1 MMADNMIGSAKAES
15 TKKVKAA
22 VSPMMGL
29 SFEKFDFAAFDD
41 SLEAMLKAGVH
52 FGHLKSRLHPRMSDF
67 VFLTRQNINIIDL
80 EKTKMYLDRA
90 SDFLVSVV
98 KSGKPVI
105 FVGMKKHT
113 HLLVQSLAERL
124 GEPYVIDRWL
134 GGTLTNYSVIKG
146 RTSYLRDTEE
156 KLEKGE
162 FQMYT
167 KFERQRKMEE
177 VERLE
182 KRMGGIKNMRELPGA
197 IVIADGKEAKIV
209 IREAHATG
217 VPVVAI
223 IDTNADPSSVE
234 YPIPGNDDALSSL
247 RYLLGSIGRSI
258 SSVKAAK
265 AAAPSVV
272 APKQQK

>member
-1 MMADNMIGSAKAES
+1 MKNTHAGAAAAE
-15 TKKVKAA
+15 
-22 VSPMMGL
+22 PMKGGARASLVGL
-29 SFEKFDFAAFDD
+29 SLEKFDFSTLDG

-80 EKTKMYLDRA
+80 EKTKEYLDRA
-90 SDFLVSVV
+90 NGFLESVV
-98 KSGKPVI
+98 KSGKPI
-105 FVGMKKHT
+105 LFVGMKKHT
-113 HLLVQSLAERL
+113 HLLVSSLAERL
-124 GEPYVIDRWL
+124 GEHYVIDRWL
-134 GGTLTNYSVIKG
+134 GGTLTNFSCING
-146 RTSYLRDTEE
+146 RTRHLRDTEE
-156 KLEKGE
+156 KLERGE
-162 FQMYT
+162 FNMYT

-197 IVIADGKEAKIV
+197 IVIADGKEARIV
-209 IREAHATG
+209 IREARATG

-247 RYLLGSIGRSI
+247 QYLLASIGNAVFS
-258 SSVKAAK
+258 AK
-265 AAAPSVV
+265 SGRAE
-272 APKQQK
+272 APKQK

>member
-1 MMADNMIGSAKAES
+1 MKDTHKGATAVEPMKG
-15 TKKVKAA
+15 KKP
-22 VSPMMGL
+22 VSPIAGL
-29 SFEKFDFAAFDD
+29 SFEKFDFSVLDGNF
-41 SLEAMLKAGVH
+41 EAMLKAGVH

-80 EKTKMYLDRA
+80 EKTKEYLDRA
-90 SDFLVSVV
+90 EALLASVV
-98 KSGKPVI
+98 KSGKPII

-113 HLLVQSLAERL
+113 HLLVRTLAERL

-134 GGTLTNYSVIKG
+134 GGTLTNYACING
-146 RTSYLRDTEE
+146 RTRYLRDTEE

-167 KFERQRKMEE
+167 KFERQRKLEE

-182 KRMGGIKNMRELPGA
+182 KRMGGIKNMREMPGA

-209 IREAHATG
+209 IREARATG

-247 RYLLGSIGRSI
+247 RYLLGSIGRA
-258 SSVKAAK
+258 VLDAK
-265 AAAPSVV
+265 NAPAV
-272 APKQQK
+272 APKQK

>member
-1 MMADNMIGSAKAES
+1 MKDTNAGSAKAET
-15 TKKVKAA
+15 TKAGMR
-22 VSPMMGL
+22 VSPLAGF
-29 SFEKFDFAAFDD
+29 SFEKFDFTTVDG

-80 EKTKMYLDRA
+80 EKTREYLNRA
-90 SDFLVSVV
+90 TEFLVSVV
-98 KSGKPVI
+98 KSGKPII

-134 GGTLTNYSVIKG
+134 GGTLTNYSVIRG
-146 RTSYLRDTEE
+146 RTSYLRDTED

-182 KRMGGIKNMRELPGA
+182 KRMGGIKNMREMPGA

-217 VPVVAI
+217 IPVVAV

-247 RYLLGSIGRSI
+247 RYLLGSIGRSV
-258 SSVKAAK
+258 SSAK
-265 AAAPSVV
+265 VGPTA
-272 APKQQK
+272 APKQK

>member
-1 MMADNMIGSAKAES
+1 MADNMIGSAKAES
-15 TKKVKAA
+15 AKVKVT
-22 VSPMMGL
+22 VSPMLGL
-29 SFEKFDFAAFDD
+29 SFEKFNFSSFDD

-52 FGHLKSRLHPRMSDF
+52 FGHLKSRLHPRMADF

-98 KSGKPVI
+98 KSGKPII

-146 RTSYLRDTEE
+146 RTSYLRETEE

-197 IVIADGKEAKIV
+197 IVIADGKEARIV

-217 VPVVAI
+217 IPVVAI

-247 RYLLGSIGRSI
+247 RYLLGSVGRSI

-265 AAAPSVV
+265 TATPSVV
-272 APKQQK
+272 TPKQQK

>member
-15 TKKVKAA
+15 TKKVKAV

-52 FGHLKSRLHPRMSDF
+52 FGHLKSRLHPRMADF

-80 EKTKMYLDRA
+80 EKTKAYLDRA

>member
-1 MMADNMIGSAKAES
+1 MMADNVIGSTKVESAKAK
-15 TKKVKAA
+15 TG
-22 VSPMMGL
+22 VSPMAGL
-29 SFEKFDFAAFDD
+29 SFEKFDFTSMDG

-52 FGHLKSRLHPRMSDF
+52 FGHLKSRLHPRMADF

-80 EKTKMYLDRA
+80 EKTKAYLDRA
-90 SDFLVSVV
+90 GEFLASVV
-98 KSGKPVI
+98 KSGKPII

-113 HLLVQSLAERL
+113 HLLVRSLAERL
-124 GEPYVIDRWL
+124 GEHYVIDRWL
-134 GGTLTNYSVIKG
+134 GGTLTNYSVIRG
-146 RTSYLRDTEE
+146 RTSYLRDTED

-182 KRMGGIKNMRELPGA
+182 KRMGGIKNMREIPGA
-197 IVIADGKEAKIV
+197 VVIADGKEAKIV

-265 AAAPSVV
+265 TTVPPAVV
-272 APKQQK
+272 PKQQK

>member
-1 MMADNMIGSAKAES
+1 MADNIIGSAKAES
-15 TKKVKAA
+15 AKVKASA
-22 VSPMMGL
+22 PPVSGL
-29 SFEKFDFAAFDD
+29 SFEGFDFATIDE
-41 SLEAMLKAGVH
+41 SLESMLKAGVH

-80 EKTKMYLDRA
+80 EKTRQYLDRA
-90 SDFLVSVV
+90 GAFLASVA
-98 KSGKPVI
+98 KSGKPIV
-105 FVGMKKHT
+105 FVGMKRHT
-113 HLLVQSLAERL
+113 HLLVRSLAERL
-124 GEPYVIDRWL
+124 GESYVIDRWL
-134 GGTLTNYSVIKG
+134 GGTLTNYSVISG
-146 RTSYLRDTEE
+146 RTRYLRDTED

-177 VERLE
+177 VDRLE
-182 KRMGGIKNMRELPGA
+182 KRMGGIKNMREMPGA

-247 RYLLGSIGRSI
+247 RYLLGSIGHAV
-258 SSVKAAK
+258 SSAKVGPAATT
-265 AAAPSVV
+265 V
-272 APKQQK
+272 APKQK